1 MLRTILAATG
11 VIRSATYAQ
20 PVRSPVS
27 RARWRGSDGRWK
39 WQTVA
44 T

>member
-11 VIRSATYAQ
+11 LIRSATYVQ
-20 PVRSPVS
+20 PVRSRVR
-27 RARWRGSDGRWK
+27 RARWRGSDGRWQ
-39 WQTVA
+39 WQAVA

>member
-11 VIRSATYAQ
+11 LIRSITYVKPARAE
-20 PVRSPVS
+20 VR
-27 RARWRGSDGRWK
+27 RARWRGSDGRWQ
-39 WQTVA
+39 WQAVA